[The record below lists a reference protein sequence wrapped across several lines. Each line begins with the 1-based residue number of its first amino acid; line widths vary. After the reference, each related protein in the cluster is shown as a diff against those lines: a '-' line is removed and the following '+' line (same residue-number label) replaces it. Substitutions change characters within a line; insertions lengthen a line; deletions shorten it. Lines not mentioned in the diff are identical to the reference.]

1 MLEIYWGCLIGGSLF
16 TLLAVVIGEVAGG
29 GHHDLPH
36 GEMHG
41 GDHLLAFLRPTVIV
55 SAITAFGGAGILL
68 SRYGPASAAMGFVL
82 ALGAGIVVGL
92 MIYFF
97 YIKPMRKT
105 ENSVGYSMNDLVGMT
120 GEVLTPIP
128 ERGYGEVIVKVG
140 ASHTAQIAASFDSTS
155 IPSGSTVVV
164 VQADRDTLYV
174 TSLDIH

>member
-1 MLEIYWGCLIGGSLF
+1 MLEIYWGCLIGGLF
-16 TLLAVVIGEVAGG
+16 FTVLAVVLGEVSGG
-29 GHHDLPH
+29 GHHDIPH
-36 GEMHG
+36 AELHA
-41 GDHLLAFLRPTVIV
+41 GDHLLAFLRPTVVV
-55 SAITAFGGAGILL
+55 SAITTFGGAGILL
-68 SRYGPASAAMGFVL
+68 SRYGPASVVLGFLL
-82 ALGAGIVVGL
+82 ALGAGIVMAL
-92 MIYFF
+92 LIYFF

-140 ASHTAQIAASFDSTS
+140 ASHTAQIAASFDNIS